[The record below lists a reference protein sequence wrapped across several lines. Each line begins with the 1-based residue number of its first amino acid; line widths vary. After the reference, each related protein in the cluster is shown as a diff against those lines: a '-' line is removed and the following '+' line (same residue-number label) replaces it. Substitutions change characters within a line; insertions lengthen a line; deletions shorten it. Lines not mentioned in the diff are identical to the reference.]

1 MEEDTAVARCST
13 QAIQEKVP
21 AGSENL
27 WSVIIYLQ
35 RVSELS
41 RSFLN
46 LENCPYSFVP
56 WSMELA

>member
-13 QAIQEKVP
+13 QAIKEKVP
-21 AGSENL
+21 AGSEKL

-35 RVSELS
+35 RASELS

-46 LENCPYSFVP
+46 PENCPYSFVP
-56 WSMELA
+56 